1 MSGLAFTSF
10 SDLDGFAAKAR
21 AYKAIRAQ
29 HQRIPAATV
38 VQFLDDPG
46 EASNIEQYTCAHVWN
61 MSAGEADECGGNIRC
76 VNCDLDGDA

>member
-1 MSGLAFTSF
+1 MPALSFQSF

-29 HQRIPAATV
+29 HPLIPAAAV
-38 VQFLDDPG
+38 AQFLDDPG
-46 EASNIEQYTCAHVWN
+46 EARNIEQYTCAHVWN
-61 MSAGEADECGGNIRC
+61 MSMGEADECGGNIRC